1 MKKLIAAIFAV
12 LSIAVMGAFS
22 ANASEEYSL
31 GDVNGDGIVDSSD
44 SSDILVYYSDV
55 STEKQSGWDDD
66 RIAAG
71 DVDGDGK
78 TDSSDASYVL
88 SYYSYIQ
95 TSPEDAEILPIREFI
110 AEMEA
115 DKEPVEEVTEKNYVL
130 APEGLDPGTP
140 GTIQYIINTAEL
152 TPHDEIPLYN
162 IKGNN
167 DNGGK
172 PMFVRNYCVTEEDK
186 KILNEFAKE
195 HFTDDMTNYDR
206 LKCAWEWL
214 HFNVTYA
221 NGSQGWNTYDKIM
234 NLSFVQACF
243 EEKLGQCIQY
253 NGAFAE
259 MMAYMG
265 YDVYMLEKWNG
276 ANFTNQHFNSE
287 VNINGLGYSTEV
299 GETSYDNPSTGYYWM
314 WLFDHNRQQFFG
326 LEN

>member
-1 MKKLIAAIFAV
+1 MKKLISAVFAV

-22 ANASEEYSL
+22 ANASGGYSV
-31 GDVNGDGIVDSSD
+31 GDVNGDGVVDSSD
-44 SSDILVYYSDV
+44 ASAVLEYYSV
-55 STEKQSGWDDD
+55 ASTGKPSDWDAE
-66 RIAAG
+66 RISAG
-71 DVDGDGK
+71 DVDSDGK
-78 TDSSDASYVL
+78 TDSSNASYIL
-88 SYYSYIQ
+88 AYYSYLS
-95 TSPEDAEILPIREFI
+95 TLPSDAEILPIGEFI
-110 AEMEA
+110 SNKNA
-115 DKEPVEEVTEKNYVL
+115 DKTPPTESPDKNYVL
-130 APEGLDPGTP
+130 APEGLDPGEP
-140 GTIQYIINTAEL
+140 GTIQYIVNTAEL

-162 IKGNN
+162 IKGDN

-172 PMFVRNYCVTEEDK
+172 PMFVRNYTVTENDK
-186 KILNEFAKE
+186 KILNDFAKE

-206 LKCAWEWL
+206 LKYTWEWL
-214 HFNVTYA
+214 HFNITYA
-221 NGSQGWNTYDKIM
+221 DSSQGWNSYDKIM

-276 ANFTNQHFNSE
+276 ANFTNQHFISE

-314 WLFDHNRQQFFG
+314 WLFDHNRQLFFG